1 MVKAMTKSR
10 KATEQNLVLPTH
22 HPTSPR
28 HLMRTIKG
36 YYDVP
41 IATLDL
47 SFLYPS
53 IMMAHNL
60 RYTSLVLQ
68 DGSLQR
74 LGLTPDQ
81 YIKTPSGNMFV
92 KSSVKKDLLPET
104 SEDQC

>member
-1 MVKAMTKSR
+1 M
-10 KATEQNLVLPTH
+10 LPTH
-22 HPTSPR
+22 QSQASDENYEGATVIDP
-28 HLMRTIKG
+28 IKG

-92 KSSVKKDLLPET
+92 KSSVKKYLLPET
-104 SEDQC
+104 SEDQS